1 MFSFLVDYSVQTG
14 LVKLSLDAPYLLLV
28 SRSRGGAV
36 LSGEFCIRNES
47 LGVKLPYVLEVI
59 RCDPAVKV
67 MFNRMEGII
76 EEGKYHYIS
85 LHIAAFPAGFS
96 SFVIR
101 VRHAEVRFGGNCRY
115 FCSAVTLPSKCR
127 FVLSR
132 NPRRNCRSAE
142 SPFVTQRAVS
152 S

>member
-1 MFSFLVDYSVQTG
+1 M
-14 LVKLSLDAPYLLLV
+14 
-28 SRSRGGAV
+28 
-36 LSGEFCIRNES
+36 
-47 LGVKLPYVLEVI
+47 LEVI

-101 VRHAEVRFGGNCRY
+101 VRHAEVPVWRE
-115 FCSAVTLPSKCR
+115 LPV
-127 FVLSR
+127 FLLSCNSSLQVSLRR
-132 NPRRNCRSAE
+132 NPRRNCHSAE